1 VLPLLLLLWDEVVP
15 LGVVPECWL
24 DTTASATPVPA
35 TPITAVAIAA
45 LVERRIQRALGAVG
59 SFVSFGFMPQQS
71 PGPTQAH
78 AKGTSS
84 LDQVLLKL
92 S

>member
-1 VLPLLLLLWDEVVP
+1 LSSLEVEVEV
-15 LGVVPECWL
+15 GVDWVPECWL
-24 DTTASATPVPA
+24 ATTATATPVPA
-35 TPITAVAIAA
+35 TPITAVAMAA
-45 LVERRIQRALGAVG
+45 LVERRIQRALGAIG
-59 SFVSFGFMPQQS
+59 SFASFRFMPQQS
-71 PGPTQAH
+71 PGPAQAH

>member
-1 VLPLLLLLWDEVVP
+1 VPELLLLPLEVEV
-15 LGVVPECWL
+15 GVDGVPECWFA
-24 DTTASATPVPA
+24 TTATAIPVPA

-45 LVERRIQRALGAVG
+45 LVERRIQRALGAIG
-59 SFVSFGFMPQQS
+59 SFASFGFMPQQS
-71 PGPTQAH
+71 LGPAQAH

-84 LDQVLLKL
+84 LDQVLLRL